1 MAFER
6 EQGDLAR
13 VETHTAV
20 KWAPMPPLEMQP
32 QPWADQQTQANRGD
46 ALKVLQQPGYDVQL
60 VRCGKLYQLST
71 AKWYRVAGPS
81 KRPVMMLRNVRC
93 DTAACPKG
101 QENYTLALEGK
112 LPQLQQG
119 EVEAVGGRSPGR

>member
-1 MAFER
+1 MLYFTAKGTRDHVRRVHFE
-6 EQGDLAR
+6 
-13 VETHTAV
+13 
-20 KWAPMPPLEMQP
+20 
-32 QPWADQQTQANRGD
+32 DQQTQANRGD
-46 ALKVLQQPGYDVQL
+46 ALKVLQQQGYDVQL

-81 KRPVMMLRNVRC
+81 KRPVMLPRNVRC

-119 EVEAVGGRSPGR
+119 EVEAVGGRCPGR